1 MNPAKESPE
10 PSGVIRRLLRFLLR
24 HEDAEGRAAELD
36 ELFEEEK
43 RGRGFRSARR
53 AYRVQFVLSLPG
65 LVTNFISW
73 EAAMLKN
80 YLTIAW
86 RNIVK
91 YKGIS
96 IINVA
101 GLALG
106 MACSLLIFGWVDGE
120 MKTDRSQPNADRIF
134 RLEQGDWADLQTS
147 YRKVFGTFPEVE
159 KFVQFSAWEKPIFRV
174 GDRLFDSR
182 ELVFADDAVFDVFE
196 FTFLRGNPESALKD
210 PYSLVL
216 ARSEAER
223 LFGPEDPMGQTVV
236 LDNTFPF
243 TVTGIVEDPDDFHL
257 EWRAMGPF
265 KSLPALKRRPNFLSE
280 HNDNFPTYL
289 LLRPQTN
296 VAALTEKLTA
306 AISAIRGDD
315 GPRKFSLRPF
325 RDIYFARDAVV
336 REQGVKHGNMP
347 LVVLFSAVAV
357 LILLIACVNFI
368 NLVTARSSSRAKE
381 ISVRKAAGAVRKNL
395 VVQFLG
401 ETSLT
406 VLVSL
411 ALALVLVAALLPSFA
426 RLTGKPLDVDWTTG
440 KWLGGILAVFLFT
453 AIVSGLG
460 PALYLSSLEPVA
472 LMRGRLGRPVRRA
485 SFRTVLTVFQFA
497 VAIFLTIGALVV
509 LGQFDYLVSQ
519 GLGFD
524 QDQVLLVPL
533 KGELKESLPVLRAR
547 LKEGKTFGETKR
559 VFKQRLLQSPDIR
572 GVTFITQSPGELT
585 NTNTWDVRGEEKS
598 MIIMQTDPDFLDV
611 MGLQLVDGR
620 DLSWDR
626 ESDLG
631 LSYLVNE
638 EAVPFLGLNPLFGET
653 FRANFGRSQ
662 VVGVVKNF
670 HFQSLHRKI
679 GPMAIVWFDG
689 WTDTAAIKVSGT
701 DIAGAIAHIRNVWG
715 EVNPNAP
722 FSYAFM
728 EETVGRLYAAEAR
741 LERILKV
748 FVGLAVFLSC
758 LGLFGLSAY
767 IAAQK
772 TKEIGIRKVL
782 GAKASEIVVLLSKDF
797 SRWVLLANL
806 FAWPAAYYI
815 TEKWLQGFAYR
826 IRLGAGPFLLAS
838 VSALAVALL
847 TVSFQ
852 SVKAATA
859 NPVDAIRHE

>member
-1 MNPAKESPE
+1 MNLT
-10 PSGVIRRLLRFLLR
+10 RRLIRFLLR
-24 HEDAEGRAAELD
+24 HEDAEGRAAEFD
-36 ELFEEEK
+36 ELFKEGTLEQGPK
-43 RGRGFRSARR
+43 SARR
-53 AYRVQFVLSLPG
+53 TSRIQLVLSLPG
-65 LVTNFISW
+65 LITNFILW

-86 RNIVK
+86 RNILK

-96 IINVA
+96 LINVA

-106 MACSLLIFGWVDGE
+106 MVCSLLIFIWVDGE

-147 YRKVFGTFPEVE
+147 YRKVFGTLPEIE
-159 KFVQFSAWEKPIFRV
+159 NFVQFSAWEKPIFRI
-174 GDRLFDSR
+174 GDKVFDSR

-196 FTFLRGNPESALKD
+196 FVFLRGSPDSAFAD

-216 ARSEAER
+216 SRSEAER

-236 LDNTFPF
+236 LDNAFPF

-265 KSLPALKRRPNFLSE
+265 KSLPALNRRPNFLNE

-296 VAALTEKLTA
+296 VAAFTDKLTA
-306 AISAIRGDD
+306 AINTIQGDD
-315 GPRKFSLRPF
+315 GPREFSLRPF
-325 RDIYFARDAVV
+325 RDIYFARDAVI
-336 REQGVKHGNMP
+336 REKGVKHGNMS
-347 LVVLFSAVAV
+347 LVILFSAVAV
-357 LILLIACVNFI
+357 LILLIGCVNFI

-395 VVQFLG
+395 IVQFLG

-426 RLTGKPLDVDWTTG
+426 RLTGEPLDVDWTTG

-453 AIVSGLG
+453 SIVSGLG
-460 PALYLSSLEPVA
+460 PAFYLSSLEPVT
-472 LMRGRLGRPVRRA
+472 LMRGKLGRPGRRA
-485 SFRTVLTVFQFA
+485 SFRTALTVFQFA
-497 VAIFLTIGALVV
+497 VAVFLTIGALVV
-509 LGQFDYLVSQ
+509 MGQFDYLVSQ

-524 QDQVLLVPL
+524 QEQILLVPL

-559 VFKQRLLQSPDIR
+559 AFKQRLLQSPDIR
-572 GVTFITQSPGELT
+572 GVTFITGSPGELT
-585 NTNTWDVRGEEKS
+585 LTNTWDVRGEEKP
-598 MIIMQTDPDFLDV
+598 MIIMQTDPDFLNV
-611 MGLQLVDGR
+611 MGLQLVEGR
-620 DLSWDR
+620 DLSWDQA
-626 ESDLG
+626 SDLG
-631 LSYLVNE
+631 LSYLINE

-653 FRANFGRSQ
+653 FQANFGRSQ

-722 FSYAFM
+722 FSHAFM
-728 EETVGRLYAAEAR
+728 DETVGRLYAAEAR
-741 LERILKV
+741 LGRILKV
-748 FVGLAVFLSC
+748 FAGLAVFLSC

-772 TKEIGIRKVL
+772 TKEVGIRKVL
-782 GAKASEIVVLLSKDF
+782 GAKASEIVILLSKDF

-806 FAWPAAYYI
+806 FAWPAAYVV
-815 TEKWLQGFAYR
+815 TAKWLQGFAYR

-847 TVSFQ
+847 TTSFQ
-852 SVKAATA
+852 AVKAATA
-859 NPVDAIRHE
+859 NPATAIRNE

>member
-1 MNPAKESPE
+1 MNLT
-10 PSGVIRRLLRFLLR
+10 RRLIRFLLR
-24 HEDAEGRAAELD
+24 HEDAEGRGFELD
-36 ELFEEEK
+36 ELFGEK
-43 RGRGFRSARR
+43 AAGQGPKSARR
-53 AYRVQFVLSLPG
+53 SYRIQFVLSLPG
-65 LVTNFISW
+65 LTTNFILW

-96 IINVA
+96 LINVA

-106 MACSLLIFGWVDGE
+106 MACSLLIFVWVDDE
-120 MKTDRSQPNADRIF
+120 MSVDRTQPNADRIY
-134 RLEQGDWADLQTS
+134 RLEEGDWADLQTR
-147 YRKVFGTFPEVE
+147 YRRVLDNFPEIE
-159 KFVQFSAWEKPIFRV
+159 KYVQFSSWEKPVFRV
-174 GDRLFDSR
+174 GDKVFDSR
-182 ELVFADDAVFDVFE
+182 ELVFADDAVFDVFK
-196 FTFLRGNPESALKD
+196 FHFLRGSPDAVFSD

-216 ARSEAER
+216 SRSEAER
-223 LFGPEDPMGQTVV
+223 LFGAEDPMGKTVV

-243 TVTGIVEDPDDFHL
+243 AVTGVVADPDDFHI

-265 KSLPALKRRPNFLSE
+265 KALPALKGRPNFLDLM
-280 HNDNFPTYL
+280 NDNFPTYL
-289 LLRPQTN
+289 LLGPHTDVQ
-296 VAALTEKLTA
+296 EFKGKLTA
-306 AISAIRGDD
+306 AINAIRGAD
-315 GPRKFSLRPF
+315 GPKEFSLRPF
-325 RDIYFARDAVV
+325 LNIYFARGAVV
-336 REQGVKHGNMP
+336 RENGVKHGNMT
-347 LVVLFSAVAV
+347 LIVLFSVVAV
-357 LILLIACVNFI
+357 LILLIACVNFV

-411 ALALVLVAALLPSFA
+411 ALALVLVAALLPSFS
-426 RLTGKPLDVDWTTG
+426 RMTGKTLEIDWTAG

-453 AIVSGLG
+453 ALVSGLG
-460 PALYLSSLEPVA
+460 PALYLSSLEPVT
-472 LMRGRLGRPVRRA
+472 LMRGRLGRPGRRA
-485 SFRTVLTVFQFA
+485 SFRTILTVFQFA
-497 VAIFLTIGALVV
+497 VATFLTIGALVV
-509 LGQFDYLVSQ
+509 LGQFGYLVSQ

-524 QDQVLLVPL
+524 QEQVLLVPL
-533 KGELKESLPVLRAR
+533 KGELKESLQVLRAR
-547 LKEGKTFGETKR
+547 LKEGKTFGETKG
-559 VFKQRLLQSPDIR
+559 VFKQRLLQNPDIR
-572 GVTFITQSPGELT
+572 GVTFISQSPGALT
-585 NTNTWDVRGEEKS
+585 NTNTWDVRGEEKP

-611 MGLQLVDGR
+611 MGLQLVEGR

-689 WTDTAAIKVSGT
+689 WTDTAVIKVSGT
-701 DIAGAIAHIRNVWG
+701 DFAGAITHIRNVWG

-722 FSYAFM
+722 FSYTFM
-728 EETVGRLYAAEAR
+728 DETVGRLYAAEAR
-741 LERILKV
+741 LGRILRI
-748 FVGLAVFLSC
+748 FVGLAVLLSC
-758 LGLFGLSAY
+758 LGLFGLSTY
-767 IAAQK
+767 IAVQK

-782 GAKASEIVVLLSKDF
+782 GAKASEIVILLSKDF

-806 FAWPAAYYI
+806 FAWPAAYFI
-815 TEKWLQGFAYR
+815 AEKWLQGFAYR
-826 IRLGAGPFLLAS
+826 IHLGAGPFLLAS

-847 TVSFQ
+847 TTSFQ
-852 SVKAATA
+852 AVRAAAA
-859 NPVDAIRHE
+859 NPASAIRHE

>member
-1 MNPAKESPE
+1 MNPAQTP
-10 PSGVIRRLLRFLLR
+10 PQPPRILRRLIRFFLR
-24 HEDAEGRAAELD
+24 HEDTEGRGAEFE
-36 ELFEEEK
+36 ELFGEEAME
-43 RGRGFRSARR
+43 RGPKPARR
-53 AYRVQFVLSLPG
+53 SFRIRFVLSLPG
-65 LVTNFISW
+65 LITNFVLW

-86 RNIVK
+86 RNIMK

-96 IINVA
+96 LINVA

-106 MACSLLIFGWVDGE
+106 MACSLLIFIWVDGE
-120 MKTDRSQPNADRIF
+120 MKTDQSQPNADRIF

-147 YRKVFGTFPEVE
+147 YRKVFGTLPEVE
-159 KFVQFSAWEKPIFRV
+159 QFVQFSAWEKPIFRI
-174 GDRLFDSR
+174 GDKLFDSR
-182 ELVFADDAVFDVFE
+182 ELVFADAAVFDVFA
-196 FTFLRGNPESALKD
+196 FRFLRGSPDSAFAD

-216 ARSEAER
+216 SRSEAER
-223 LFGPEDPMGQTVV
+223 LFGAEDPMGQTIV
-236 LDNTFPF
+236 LDNTLAF

-265 KSLPALKRRPNFLSE
+265 KSLPALKQRPNFLNE

-289 LLRPQTN
+289 LLRPRTN

-306 AISAIRGDD
+306 AINAIRGDD
-315 GPRKFSLRPF
+315 GPAEFSLRPF
-325 RDIYFARDAVV
+325 GDIYFARDAVV
-336 REQGVKHGNMP
+336 REKGVKHGNMS
-347 LVVLFSAVAV
+347 LVILFSAVAV
-357 LILLIACVNFI
+357 LILLIACVNFV

-406 VLVSL
+406 VLASL
-411 ALALVLVAALLPSFA
+411 ALALVLVAALLHSFA
-426 RLTGKPLDVDWTTG
+426 RLTGEPLGIDWTTG

-472 LMRGRLGRPVRRA
+472 LMRGRLGRPGRGA

-497 VAIFLTIGALVV
+497 VATFLTIGALVV

-524 QDQVLLVPL
+524 QEQVILVPL
-533 KGELKESLPVLRAR
+533 KGALREPLPVLRAR

-559 VFKQRLLQSPDIR
+559 VFKQRLLQSPEIR
-572 GVTFITQSPGELT
+572 GITFITQSPGELT
-585 NTNTWDVRGEEKS
+585 NTNTWDVRGEEKP

-611 MGLQLVDGR
+611 MGLQLVEGR

-626 ESDLG
+626 ESDMG
-631 LSYLVNE
+631 LNYLVNE
-638 EAVPFLGLNPLFGET
+638 EAVPFLGLDPLFGET

-662 VVGVVKNF
+662 VVGVVKDF
-670 HFQSLHRKI
+670 HFQSLHQKI
-679 GPMAIVWFDG
+679 GPLAIVWFDA
-689 WTDTAAIKVSGT
+689 WTDTAVIKVSGT
-701 DIAGAIAHIRNVWG
+701 DIAGAIAHVRDVWG

-722 FSYAFM
+722 FSYTFM
-728 EETVGRLYAAEAR
+728 DETVGRLYAAEAR
-741 LERILKV
+741 LGRILRI
-748 FVGLAVFLSC
+748 FVGLAVLLSC

-806 FAWPAAYYI
+806 FAWPAAYVL
-815 TEKWLQGFAYR
+815 TSRWLQGFAYR

-838 VSALAVALL
+838 VAALAVALL
-847 TVSFQ
+847 TTSFQ
-852 SVKAATA
+852 AVKAAAA
-859 NPVDAIRHE
+859 NPAAAIRHE